1 MRTESGL
8 LRRLLTGG
16 IGVVFVA
23 LAATAC
29 GVSVE
34 SNPRALPAVATQE
47 IGSPTPVPTE
57 STATR
62 FVPLWFVREGE
73 LVPVD
78 RRTDE
83 AMGPQQ
89 KLDALEAGPTQVE
102 LDAGLRTAVN
112 SVVPDVPLVITAE
125 ADGVPV
131 APSDPRQLPVVVSEE
146 FGSLPS
152 QEQLLVLGQV
162 VITLTDSTDQSVLF
176 VSDDGTPVG
185 VPLPDGRLVNR
196 PVTFVDY
203 RELIAKNG

>member
-1 MRTESGL
+1 MRSETSL
-8 LRRLLTGG
+8 VRRLL
-16 IGVVFVA
+16 VA
-23 LAATAC
+23 GAVLVIVGLVTSGC
-29 GVSVE
+29 GVSAE
-34 SNPRALPAVATQE
+34 SDPRALPANATGE
-47 IGSPTPVPTE
+47 FGSPTPVPTE

-78 RRTDE
+78 RRTDAALGAQE
-83 AMGPQQ
+83 

-112 SVVPDVPLVITAE
+112 SVVPDVPLVITAT

-131 APSDPRQLPVVVSEE
+131 NPADPRQIPVVVSEE

-162 VITLTDSTDQSVLF
+162 VTTLTDGTDQSVLF
-176 VSDDGTPVG
+176 VSDNGTPVG

-196 PVTFVDY
+196 PVTFIDY